1 MRLFINVYEKDENKV
16 IQIKKQCE
24 AQAIDLEFGTVRK
37 LMELI
42 NVEQIEDTTA
52 LIKTI
57 YSAWDEIT
65 EVLGDIFPDMEP
77 GDWEHVKLKELIPTV
92 VDVLKYS
99 MMEIMGIPSDGKN

>member
-1 MRLFINVYEKDENKV
+1 MKLYINVYEKGPNNTT
-16 IQIKKQCE
+16 IIKKQSE

-92 VDVLKYS
+92 VDVLKFS
-99 MMEIMGIPSDGKN
+99 MLEIMGIPSDGKN